1 MTFLTVRVPESL
13 RKKMR
18 RIRGVNWSGVIR
30 GAIEDRVEEE
40 TRRRREKNRAAMIF
54 EVIGEQDKLAV
65 ELGRKP
71 VASWN
76 GVEVIRYW
84 RDHRYSSSAH
94 L

>member
-40 TRRRREKNRAAMIF
+40 TKRQRERDRGAIMEA
-54 EVIGEQDKLAV
+54 VAEQDRLA
-65 ELGRKP
+65 EQLGGRP
-71 VASWN
+71 AAGWN
-76 GVEVIRYW
+76 SVEVIRYW
-84 RDHRYSSSAH
+84 REHRYSSST
-94 L
+94 LR